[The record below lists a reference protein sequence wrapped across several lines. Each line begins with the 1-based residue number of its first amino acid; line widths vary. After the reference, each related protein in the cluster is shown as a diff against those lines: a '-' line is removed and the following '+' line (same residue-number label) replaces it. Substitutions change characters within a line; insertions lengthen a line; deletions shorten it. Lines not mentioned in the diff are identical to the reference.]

1 MPTSDVHEGTAPQTR
16 RWGRTLLFVAAFV
29 VLLALMNALLTLL
42 LVPYGS
48 KSEVVWKD
56 YASADEIDCVMVGTS
71 TIMRGVDPQIIDA
84 ELGTHSYNLATPNQ
98 MLDESYLAIKT
109 AYEDHGISRVILGIS
124 YSQTMLDDKPNPGS
138 TFVRERAKVVGLR
151 QRLEADAYL
160 LLKGGAITQA
170 SSLNMLFPWITNKV
184 TISPSAIIPNVRMK
198 LDGTSVYEAAEINE
212 RGWHYGGRGFGYFT
226 WKLDYNTGNAR
237 PFVTAEDFAAF
248 APDAETPPALNAER
262 ARALDDILNYC
273 SEHDIK
279 VTAVVPPVPDFALID
294 YGPNYDAFSRVLCD
308 YLEARGTHCYDFNL
322 ARNELYDHD
331 EADFT
336 DSEHLNRQ
344 GVDKFTP
351 AICDLIKRGEAGED
365 LSALFGTA
373 AERVQAMDHISCV
386 VEEVRG
392 EADGI
397 HINARAVAGPSVDV
411 EYQYLRK
418 VGEEWVVLRDW
429 SDDPSYVFVPE
440 GGERGRFELC
450 MSARRAGTDVEY
462 DRYRL
467 FTVLY

>member
-1 MPTSDVHEGTAPQTR
+1 MPTSDVHEGAAPQTR

-71 TIMRGVDPQIIDA
+71 TIMRGVDPQIVDA

-124 YSQTMLDDKPNPGS
+124 YSQTMLGDKPNPGS

-160 LLKGGAITQA
+160 LFEGGAIRQA
-170 SSLNMLFPWITNKV
+170 SSINMLFPWIVNKV
-184 TISPSAIIPNVRMK
+184 TIAPSAIIPNVRMK
-198 LDGTSVYEAAEINE
+198 LDGTSVYDAAEINE

-226 WKLDYNTGNAR
+226 WTLDYNTGNAR
-237 PFVTAEDFAAF
+237 PFVTEEDFAAF
-248 APDAETPPALNAER
+248 APDAPVAPTLNADR
-262 ARALDDILNYC
+262 ARALDDIIDYC
-273 SEHDIK
+273 AEHDISLM
-279 VTAVVPPVPDFALID
+279 AVVPPVPDFALIY
-294 YGPNYDAFSRVLCD
+294 YGPNYDNFSRVLRD
-308 YLEARGTHCYDFNL
+308 YLGARGVACYDFNL
-322 ARNELYDHD
+322 ALPALYEHD
-331 EADFT
+331 EGDFT

-344 GVDKFTP
+344 GVDKFSP
-351 AICDLIKRGEAGED
+351 AICELVKRTEAGED
-365 LSALFGTA
+365 VSSLFGTA
-373 AERVQAMDHISCV
+373 ADRVASMDYISCV
-386 VEEVRG
+386 LEEFRT
-392 EADGI
+392 EADGV
-397 HINARAVAGPSVDV
+397 HLDARALAGPSVQA

-418 VGEEWVVLRDW
+418 VGDEWVVLRDW
-429 SDDPSYVFVPE
+429 STDSAFVYVPE
-440 GGERGRFELC
+440 NGERGRFELC
-450 MSARRAGTDVEY
+450 VSARKVGSDVEY